1 MDVNKFKARV
11 WDMLQ
16 LRVAR
21 NIVSDI
27 HVYRI
32 DNFDVRLSLSGS
44 YFVLRFLLRV
54 PISKPYNID
63 ITREYM
69 ELWDKDNSPE
79 RCAEAIIK
87 ICDNFTKLYQVP
99 MQSLYS
105 QLKGMVES

>member
-1 MDVNKFKARV
+1 MDVDEFRVRV

-21 NIVSDI
+21 NIVGDI
-27 HVYRI
+27 HAYRI
-32 DNFDVRLSLSGS
+32 DNFDVRLSLPGG

-54 PISKPYNID
+54 PICKPYNID

-79 RCAEAIIK
+79 RCADAIIK
-87 ICDNFTKLYQVP
+87 LCDDFANLYQAP
-99 MQSLYS
+99 MQLLYN
-105 QLKGMVES
+105 QLKI